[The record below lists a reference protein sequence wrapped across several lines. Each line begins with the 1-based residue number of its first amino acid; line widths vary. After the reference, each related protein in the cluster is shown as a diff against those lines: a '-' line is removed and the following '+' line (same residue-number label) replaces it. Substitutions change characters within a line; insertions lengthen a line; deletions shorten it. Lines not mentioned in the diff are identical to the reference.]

1 MNFNKYLFCVF
12 FITLSSLIKS
22 AELEQE
28 SKQEKEQTN
37 YSKLLAVFPDVK
49 SALEANNITEKIIN
63 DYPSMSNMGKTI
75 IFFSTDTMI
84 LTVEKIGREYK
95 IKTRAKKDILLQND

>member
-1 MNFNKYLFCVF
+1 MNLKNYLFCTI
-12 FITLSSLIKS
+12 ITCGLFLKS

-28 SKQEKEQTN
+28 SKQAKEQTN
-37 YSKLLAVFPDVK
+37 YSKLLKIFPDVK

-63 DYPSMSNMGKTI
+63 DYPSMLDMGKTI
-75 IFFSTDTMI
+75 IFFSTDTII

-95 IKTRAKKDILLQND
+95 IKTRAKKDILLQDD